1 MSVCKIW
8 PNQILPHVK
17 RARCRPVANKWL
29 PWAYWSGSLYAMKM
43 FVRYVPLLLA
53 LFLASSMLGAVPP
66 IHVLVS
72 DASGKVVFKGT
83 TNASGAFATGKL
95 QPANYVVQF
104 TSTNLAMKG
113 HHYGLVV
120 SAGKA
125 RVSANAVPGEKFI
138 AAGGIAMKITAG
150 EPMAET
156 LKKNPGLNNPAAIR
170 AMERMAKED
179 AVNIT
184 GQVTAGR

>member
-1 MSVCKIW
+1 
-8 PNQILPHVK
+8 
-17 RARCRPVANKWL
+17 
-29 PWAYWSGSLYAMKM
+29 MKM
-43 FVRYVPLLLA
+43 FIRYVPLFLA

-66 IHVLVS
+66 IHVVVS
-72 DASGKVVFKGT
+72 DASGNVMFKGT

-104 TSTNLAMKG
+104 TSTSLAMKG

-125 RVSANAVPGEKFI
+125 RVSANAVPGEKFT
-138 AAGGIAMKITAG
+138 AAGGVAMKIAVG

-170 AMERMAKED
+170 AMERMEKEA